1 MGFFKIILFKKIRES
16 QRGEKKK
23 KKGEIMELLSSLFV

>member
-23 KKGEIMELLSSLFV
+23 GEIMELLSSLFV